1 MIEIGEKIQD
11 HSAQWAQY
19 GTKFQS
25 YYKKAFGGKDFFK
38 KTI

>member
-1 MIEIGEKIQD
+1 MIEIGEKSQE
-11 HSAQWAQY
+11 HPSPWTQY

-38 KTI
+38 KNI